1 MPKFARHAQE
11 PWGDG
16 QEESKEGE
24 MVAGVGRVVCAGF
37 LLVLSGF
44 VAPSPAQQSAAP
56 TKVIQIMGLTGVKNK
71 TKGSLAVEGGNLRFA
86 HGQAKVDLAATSVQD
101 VVTGNDSE
109 RLIHGTLGT
118 LTMFA
123 PYESGR
129 FLSLFRTKL
138 DTLTIQYR
146 DADGGLHGAVFTMP
160 LGQAE
165 VIKKKLIAQGAH
177 TSAPTP
183 EGADNASPRASNA
196 KEQKP

>member
-1 MPKFARHAQE
+1 
-11 PWGDG
+11 
-16 QEESKEGE
+16 

-71 TKGSLAVEGGNLRFA
+71 TKGSLAVESGNLRFA
-86 HGQAKVDLAATSVQD
+86 HGQAKVDLAATAVQD

-165 VIKKKLIAQGAH
+165 VIKKELIAQGAH

-183 EGADNASPRASNA
+183 EGADNASPKASNA

>member
-1 MPKFARHAQE
+1 MF
-11 PWGDG
+11 G
-16 QEESKEGE
+16 SF
-24 MVAGVGRVVCAGF
+24 GRMLLSGF
-37 LLVLSGF
+37 LLVLSPFIVG
-44 VAPSPAQQSAAP
+44 SRAQQPAGP
-56 TKVIQIMGLTGVKNK
+56 TKVVQIMGLTGVKNR
-71 TKGSLAVEGGNLRFA
+71 TSGSLVVEGGNLRFA
-86 HGQAKVDLAATSVQD
+86 HGQTKVDVAVTSVQD
-101 VVTGNDSE
+101 VVTGNDSQ

-146 DADGGLHGAVFTMP
+146 DVDGGLHGAVFTMP

-165 VIKKKLIAQGAH
+165 VIKKELVAQGAH
-177 TSAPTP
+177 TSIPTQ
-183 EGADNASPRASNA
+183 EGADNPSPKATSA

>member
-1 MPKFARHAQE
+1 MLGGF
-11 PWGDG
+11 
-16 QEESKEGE
+16 
-24 MVAGVGRVVCAGF
+24 GRLLLSGF
-37 LLVLSGF
+37 LLVFSPF
-44 VAPSPAQQSAAP
+44 IVASQAQQPAAP
-56 TKVIQIMGLTGVKNK
+56 TKVVQITGLAGVKNK
-71 TKGSLAVEGGNLRFA
+71 TSGSLMVEGGNLRFA
-86 HGQAKVDLAATSVQD
+86 HGQTKVDVAATSVQD
-101 VVTGNDSE
+101 VVTGNDSQ

-160 LGQAE
+160 AGQAE
-165 VIKKKLIAQGAH
+165 VIKKELIAQGAH
-177 TSAPTP
+177 TSVPTQ
-183 EGADNASPRASNA
+183 EGADNPSSKATSA